1 MDDRIKVKR
10 WPGRVTRVEVRTDDL
25 DDIGEETFTRSLAE
39 AGLESHMRVGL
50 PRVSKSSPYVVT
62 ILFDEGRTDQ
72 GAPGTEV
79 TL

>member
-1 MDDRIKVKR
+1 
-10 WPGRVTRVEVRTDDL
+10 
-25 DDIGEETFTRSLAE
+25 GEETFTRSLAE

-50 PRVSKSSPYVVT
+50 PRVSKSAPYVVT
-62 ILFDEGRTDQ
+62 IQFDEGRTDQ